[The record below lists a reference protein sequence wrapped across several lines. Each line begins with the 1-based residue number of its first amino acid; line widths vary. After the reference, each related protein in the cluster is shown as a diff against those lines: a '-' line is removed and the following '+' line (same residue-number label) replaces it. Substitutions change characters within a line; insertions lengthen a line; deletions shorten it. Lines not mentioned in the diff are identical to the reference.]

1 MDAVV
6 TAGGIPKQGE
16 PLYEY
21 TRGKSKA
28 LLDVAGKPMV
38 QWVLEALDG
47 AASIQ
52 RVVIIGLEP
61 ESGVTSRKTV
71 AFLPNQGGMVENIR
85 TGVFKILELNPEAH
99 HVLMV
104 SSDIPGITPEMVDWV
119 VATAMQTD
127 EDAYYNVIPRQDMEK
142 VFPESKRSYTHLKD
156 LDVCGGDM
164 NVIRSSMVTAEEGIW
179 NELIASRKNVFK
191 QAAIIGYDILFLLL
205 LRRLTIDDAVK
216 RVARRLQI
224 TGRAIVCPYAEVG
237 MDVDKPHQLEML
249 RAYLERRKLAQG
261 AAAS

>member
-1 MDAVV
+1 MDAIV
-6 TAGGIPKQGE
+6 TAGGIPKPGE

-21 TRGKSKA
+21 TQGKSKA
-28 LLDVAGKPMV
+28 LLDVAGKPMI
-38 QWVLEALDG
+38 QWVLDALDG

-52 RVVIIGLEP
+52 NVVIIGLGP
-61 ESGVTSRKTV
+61 ESGLVSRKTV

-85 TGVFKILELNPEAH
+85 TGVFKVLELNPQAY
-99 HVLMV
+99 HVLVV

-127 EDAYYNVIPRQDMEK
+127 EDAYYNVIPREDMEK
-142 VFPESKRSYTHLKD
+142 VFPESKRSYTHLKG

-205 LRRLTIDDAVK
+205 LRRLTVDDAVR
-216 RVARRLQI
+216 RVARRLHI

-261 AAAS
+261 AAGI

>member
-127 EDAYYNVIPRQDMEK
+127 EDAYYNVIPREDMEK

>member
-1 MDAVV
+1 MDALV
-6 TAGGIPKQGE
+6 TAGGIPKPGE

-21 TRGKSKA
+21 TQGKSKA

-38 QWVLEALDG
+38 QWVLDALDG

-52 RVVIIGLEP
+52 RVVIIGLES
-61 ESGVTSRKTV
+61 ESRVASRKTV

-85 TGVFKILELNPEAH
+85 TGVFKLLELNPQAH
-99 HVLMV
+99 HVLVV

-156 LDVCGGDM
+156 MDVCGGDM

-216 RVARRLQI
+216 RVAHRLHL

-249 RAYLERRKLAQG
+249 RAYLERRKLARG
-261 AAAS
+261 VAGS

>member
-1 MDAVV
+1 MDAIV
-6 TAGGIPKQGE
+6 TAGGIPKPGE

-21 TRGKSKA
+21 TQGKSKA

-52 RVVIIGLEP
+52 KVVIIGLEP
-61 ESGVTSRKTV
+61 ESGLTTRKT
-71 AFLPNQGGMVENIR
+71 AAYLPNQGGMVENIR
-85 TGVFKILELNPEAH
+85 TGVFKALELNPQAH
-99 HVLMV
+99 HVLVV

-127 EDAYYNVIPRQDMEK
+127 EDAYYNVIPREDMEK

-156 LDVCGGDM
+156 LDICGGDM
-164 NVIRSSMVTAEEGIW
+164 NVIRSSMVTSDEGIW

-205 LRRLTIDDAVK
+205 LRRLTIDDAVR
-216 RVARRLQI
+216 RVAHRLHI

-261 AAAS
+261 AVVS